1 MEMTKKEFIT
11 LLREDMREQR
21 KLVPGRNSLIR
32 INNIALYDIKTLKL
46 RFGENYITIF
56 RVYNEIE
63 VPIAH
68 VWYSD
73 INSIGYKYRSIE
85 QVERCIAGLRRLR

>member
-1 MEMTKKEFIT
+1 MVMTKKEFIT

-21 KLVPGRNSLIR
+21 KLTPGHDSLIR
-32 INNIALYDIKTLKL
+32 INNIAFYYIKTLKL

-56 RVYNEIE
+56 RVYNEIR

-68 VWYSD
+68 MWYSD

-85 QVERCIAGLRRLR
+85 QVEQCIAGLRRLR